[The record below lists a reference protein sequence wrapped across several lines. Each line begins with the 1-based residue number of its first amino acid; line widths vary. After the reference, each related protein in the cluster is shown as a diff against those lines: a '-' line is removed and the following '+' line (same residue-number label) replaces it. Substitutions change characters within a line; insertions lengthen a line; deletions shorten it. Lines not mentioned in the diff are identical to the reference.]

1 MFKKKLLIMIFIN
14 KIIRKDKDR
23 RKGKVRRFLAALAI
37 LPIMILKNRMNS
49 SFSF

>member
-1 MFKKKLLIMIFIN
+1 MFLKKLLIMIFIN

-23 RKGKVRRFLAALAI
+23 RKGNVRRFLATLAI